1 MIILPPQFP
10 PGNSLLTGL
19 SNPTKLPPAVPQ
31 SPAPLGDDEH
41 ARYSLHGSPLAL
53 ICTNS
58 LFAGEPG
65 GDAAQNGQKKARF
78 KAYVIQPP
86 DVIQITMLKLI
97 PRPSYRLDVFDVL
110 HIGANA
116 LPDQPIDD
124 NFMVEPEGTVN
135 LGPTY
140 GSVRVAG
147 MTIDEI
153 HTTLNKSLHQ
163 WVKDPSVKVQL
174 VRLSGAQPVTG
185 QYLVGPDGT
194 INLWKYGVVK
204 IAGKTVAEARV
215 AIQDYLKKFLD
226 SPEISVDV
234 AAYNSKVYYVI
245 TQGAGQGDS
254 VRRLPITGNETVLD
268 AISQVNGLSQL
279 SKKKIWIARP
289 AP

>member
-1 MIILPPQFP
+1 MCFI
-10 PGNSLLTGL
+10 S
-19 SNPTKLPPAVPQ
+19 A
-31 SPAPLGDDEH
+31 
-41 ARYSLHGSPLAL
+41 
-53 ICTNS
+53 
-58 LFAGEPG
+58 
-65 GDAAQNGQKKARF
+65 
-78 KAYVIQPP
+78 
-86 DVIQITMLKLI
+86 
-97 PRPSYRLDVFDVL
+97 
-110 HIGANA
+110 ANA

-215 AIQDYLKKFLD
+215 AIQDYLKQFLD

-245 TQGAGQGDS
+245 TAGSRQGRQRPPPADHRQRDGPGCHQPSQRAVAALQARRSGLRGRGRKISAASRSCPSTGTPSPKGADGDQLPAYAG
-254 VRRLPITGNETVLD
+254 RPIVHCYCR
-268 AISQVNGLSQL
+268 
-279 SKKKIWIARP
+279 SKRKSERP
-289 AP
+289 YGSRK

>member
-1 MIILPPQFP
+1 MVFASWQ
-10 PGNSLLTGL
+10 
-19 SNPTKLPPAVPQ
+19 
-31 SPAPLGDDEH
+31 
-41 ARYSLHGSPLAL
+41 PLAL

-65 GDAAQNGQKKARF
+65 DDAAQNGQKKARF

-86 DVIQITMLKLI
+86 DVIQIEMLKLI
-97 PRPSYRLDVFDVL
+97 PRPPYRLEVFDVL
-110 HIGANA
+110 HIRANA

-124 NFMVEPEGTVN
+124 NYMVEPEGTVN

-163 WVKDPSVKVQL
+163 WVKDPSVRVQL
-174 VRLSGAQPVTG
+174 VRVSGAQPVTG

-204 IAGKTVAEARV
+204 IAGKTVTEARV

-245 TQGAGQGDS
+245 TQGAGKGDS

-279 SKKKIWIARP
+279 SKQEDLDCAAGAIKFRRSAGPAHRLGRYHSRGADGDELPAYAGRP
-289 AP
+289 IVHCY